1 MFESLKPSDMPDRQR
16 GVLRDSASTRP
27 VLRVIEEKGREAVVK
42 DFSVNGLIFRNFA
55 GRFLVWREK
64 KAYQRLQG
72 IPGVPVLYGTMKGPA
87 LVMEKIQ
94 GKSLNAVHQAGGIHR
109 GFYTELVSRLDAIH
123 NAGLAHCDLK
133 REPNIIM
140 GDDGKPYIVDWSASI
155 SRSEFGI
162 FPLSLIFK
170 RFVKDDLNAVIKIK
184 LKYNPE
190 LVTPEEKARYM
201 DRGFFEKII
210 RDVRDR
216 SRRLL
221 KKIA

>member
-1 MFESLKPSDMPDRQR
+1 MFTSIKPSDMPELQS
-16 GVLRDSASTRP
+16 GILRDSASTRP
-27 VLRVIEEKGREAVVK
+27 VLRVIEEKGNEAVVK
-42 DFSVNGLIFRNFA
+42 DFSVNSFIFRNLA
-55 GRFLVWREK
+55 GRFLTWREK
-64 KAYQRLQG
+64 KAYRKLKGMQG
-72 IPGVPVLYGTMKGPA
+72 IPVLYGAMKGPA
-87 LVMEKIQ
+87 LVMEKIH
-94 GKSLNAVHQAGGIHR
+94 GKSLNTAHQAGGIPQE
-109 GFYTELVSRLDAIH
+109 FYAALVSLLDAIH

-155 SRSEFGI
+155 SKSEFGI

-170 RFVKDDLNAVIKIK
+170 RFVRDDLNAVVKIK

-190 LVTPEEKARYM
+190 LVTTEEKARYM
-201 DRGFFEKII
+201 DRGSFERVI
-210 RDVRDR
+210 RDLRDR